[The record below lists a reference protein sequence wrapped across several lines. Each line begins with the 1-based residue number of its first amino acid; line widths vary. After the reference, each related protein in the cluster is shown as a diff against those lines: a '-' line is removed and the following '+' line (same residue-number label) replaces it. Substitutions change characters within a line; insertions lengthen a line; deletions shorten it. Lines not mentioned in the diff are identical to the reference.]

1 MGKANPTSTK
11 NADGK
16 VIAKKKATTVKHATP
31 CAGGAK
37 ASGAVLTI
45 LNVAAAQKLRLG
57 QDSIDRKTLPALTGI
72 HGKSTIANALTK
84 IKNNGWMV
92 VTPQEVTI
100 TEAGIAAADAEAV
113 QAAMQNIPTTNA
125 EYRQSVQD
133 QHKLKAKAVE
143 LINYIQ
149 DGASYEK
156 EDVANHL
163 GLKMNST
170 FSNLL
175 TPLKKLEIIEFD
187 RKTIRL
193 TDKMFPFEPRVE

>member
-37 ASGAVLTI
+37 ASGALLTI

-84 IKNNGWMV
+84 IKNNNWMV

-100 TEAGIAAADAEAV
+100 TEAGVKAADAEAV

-163 GLKMNST
+163 GLKINST

-187 RKTIRL
+187 RRTIRL